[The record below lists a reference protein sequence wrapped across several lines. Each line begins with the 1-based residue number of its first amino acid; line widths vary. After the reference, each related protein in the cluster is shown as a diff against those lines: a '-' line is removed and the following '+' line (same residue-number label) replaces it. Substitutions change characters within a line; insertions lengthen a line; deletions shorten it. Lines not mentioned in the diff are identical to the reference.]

1 MGIKSVDAMGIDRQR
16 FDSDTSNG
24 SDFAGLENLEPLELE
39 DIPSFST
46 RFMSNDCEL
55 IDELEYDEVAGAKFF
70 TVAMNLKRKRSG
82 LALKITNNE
91 ANSRARR
98 NWKKALILIKN
109 RTDPWEKFNLD
120 VLPVEKAT
128 RHRYNAIIQTWTTDL
143 VLVKMDKEPFDHGAM
158 RECFRM
164 KKLSNFCSDGQDW
177 KSDCNNY
184 VAKRYMDEEVK
195 SKTYYDDVKLQMDA
209 KLWGEEYNRQNP
221 PKKVDIFQM
230 ALLEF
235 HEREGSPLFHIEH
248 FIEGDYV
255 KYNSNSGFVD
265 NKYARQTPHAFSHF
279 TFEKSGHEIIVV
291 DVQGVGDL
299 YTDPQIHT
307 FDNEEY
313 GDGNLGTKG
322 MALFFHSHSCNSI
335 CKRLNLTQFDLATKE
350 LDTLGS
356 EINSRSAT
364 VVRGIELLCESPSC
378 DLPSFFR
385 PRSGSQ
391 KSDQRAIAIPPRRR
405 YTSEYV
411 SNEESSPPTPE
422 SILEYNEAEDCD
434 FVSFELPDFSIDM
447 KNSRRKRYFSE
458 CSEDSGI
465 RTKELD
471 KIFVHNAKPSCI
483 VNGIESEGNLILG
496 QVHLDLALYHEVCR
510 FVKDETVSEYDKP
523 TALFHLR
530 AAADCG
536 VLPAIISYARLHLGL
551 PHDILTDTWS
561 EIKDEKEKNQIGF
574 LYMQKAALFGDR
586 SAQLLIAHAYDYGQF
601 DCDVNKVAAVHWYE
615 HIEEQDSNDEE
626 TIDWGVDDPP
636 YMILARLAEI
646 WREGFE
652 NNKADPN
659 KSGELFTSAAESA
672 MTCMKGKLANKYYML
687 AEEAW
692 GEVEEAE

>member
-98 NWKKALILIKN
+98 NWKKGLILIKN

-184 VAKRYMDEEVK
+184 VAKRYMDE
-195 SKTYYDDVKLQMDA
+195 
-209 KLWGEEYNRQNP
+209 EEYNRQNP

-536 VLPAIISYARLHLGL
+536 DYLMIFSLILGL
-551 PHDILTDTWS
+551 KS
-561 EIKDEKEKNQIGF
+561 KMKKKKNQIGF

-692 GEVEEAE
+692 GEVEEE